1 MYVCSHPVWDT
12 ANAGTVEIQ
21 GPHRRPATT
30 PTHGLLGWCRAC
42 EHCRFHNESSP
53 SNTDKPQM
61 ADKEN
66 MWISK
71 QEWEEQGARAL
82 EKLGAR

>member
-1 MYVCSHPVWDT
+1 ML
-12 ANAGTVEIQ
+12 ANIVSLYISSIYLGYGAN
-21 GPHRRPATT
+21 
-30 PTHGLLGWCRAC
+30 GL
-42 EHCRFHNESSP
+42 
-53 SNTDKPQM
+53 QM

>member
-1 MYVCSHPVWDT
+1 MQTLYVIYLGPLQKI
-12 ANAGTVEIQ
+12 ANKV
-21 GPHRRPATT
+21 
-30 PTHGLLGWCRAC
+30 
-42 EHCRFHNESSP
+42 
-53 SNTDKPQM
+53 QM

>member
-1 MYVCSHPVWDT
+1 MVFLGGAVL
-12 ANAGTVEIQ
+12 ANI
-21 GPHRRPATT
+21 
-30 PTHGLLGWCRAC
+30 
-42 EHCRFHNESSP
+42 
-53 SNTDKPQM
+53 M

-71 QEWEEQGARAL
+71 AEWEEQGTRAL

>member
-1 MYVCSHPVWDT
+1 MD
-12 ANAGTVEIQ
+12 
-21 GPHRRPATT
+21 
-30 PTHGLLGWCRAC
+30 
-42 EHCRFHNESSP
+42 SS
-53 SNTDKPQM
+53 SGDADKVQM

-71 QEWEEQGARAL
+71 AEWEEQGARAL

>member
-1 MYVCSHPVWDT
+1 MVFLGGAVLANIVCFLFFLLSK
-12 ANAGTVEIQ
+12 E
-21 GPHRRPATT
+21 ATND
-30 PTHGLLGWCRAC
+30 A
-42 EHCRFHNESSP
+42 
-53 SNTDKPQM
+53 QM

>member
-1 MYVCSHPVWDT
+1 ML
-12 ANAGTVEIQ
+12 
-21 GPHRRPATT
+21 TT
-30 PTHGLLGWCRAC
+30 SFA
-42 EHCRFHNESSP
+42 
-53 SNTDKPQM
+53 KM
-61 ADKEN
+61 ADKPD